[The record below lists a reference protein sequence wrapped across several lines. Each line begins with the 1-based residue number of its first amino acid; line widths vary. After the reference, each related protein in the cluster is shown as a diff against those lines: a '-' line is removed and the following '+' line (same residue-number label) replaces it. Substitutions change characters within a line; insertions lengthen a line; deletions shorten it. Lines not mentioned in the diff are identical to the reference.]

1 MVATWPLT
9 LPQSFLVEGFTQE
22 ATDNVIKSAMES
34 GPSKARRR
42 YTATTQPFTGKMILS
57 LAQYDIFRDFYRDD
71 LQDGALT
78 FTMPDDVEGGT
89 MEVRFREKY
98 TASLL
103 GLHWELTM
111 GLDKQP

>member
-1 MVATWPLT
+1 MVALWPLT

-22 ATDNVIKSAMES
+22 ATDNVIRSATES

-42 YTATTQPFTGKMILS
+42 YTAAVEPFTGKMIMTI
-57 LAQYDIFRDFYRDD
+57 AQYTIFRNFYRNDI
-71 LQDGALT
+71 QDGALP

-98 TASLL
+98 NATML
-103 GLHWELTM
+103 GLHWELTL